1 LFDAKFSANHVIFK
15 GYLPRQLETFVI
27 FNGSQI
33 FIINGPPVAIILAG
47 TADANSWIVCAM
59 ALAFIRLACLAG
71 QARQHTSFDEPQA
84 FAYQNIHSFKRDR
97 LIVANPDGR
106 TQHFD
111 PRSQIYHRHPEINMQ
126 RHLKV
131 LPQHTR

>member
-1 LFDAKFSANHVIFK
+1 LFDAKFLANLVIFK

-27 FNGSQI
+27 FNGSRI

-47 TADANSWIVCAM
+47 AADVNSWIVCAM

-71 QARQHTSFDEPQA
+71 RPDNT
-84 FAYQNIHSFKRDR
+84 HSFKRDR
-97 LIVANPDGR
+97 LVVADPDGH

-126 RHLKV
+126 RRLKV